1 MDSTSFGGEAAK
13 DFYPNF
19 GIIFYLKNKIVQHLE
34 ISFPCN
40 WMSATFEIPEL
51 NKRKYPYDG
60 FTKKG
65 REAIVAFSME
75 IGFRQYMDR
84 SRWVPN

>member
-1 MDSTSFGGEAAK
+1 MDSTSFGGESAK

-19 GIIFYLKNKIVQHLE
+19 GIIFYQQDKIVGHLE

-40 WMSATFEIPEL
+40 GMSATFEIPEFT
-51 NKRKYPYDG
+51 KREYPYDG

-65 REAIVAFSME
+65 REAIVAFCMGL
-75 IGFRQYMDR
+75 GFKQYMDR
-84 SRWVPN
+84 TRWFQN